1 MLQNNLFLIIIIL
14 LVLYYINNNFVSG
27 NRKEGMSLGVVQ
39 QMAAQDNQNIAI
51 NGYGGSINHSIRA
64 GDFAFRYNQP
74 SKMIAGTQ
82 RGARANRTNRLQ
94 LINDAYTGDYA
105 KLPLFDIA
113 KPIIY
118 DELNLQ

>member
-1 MLQNNLFLIIIIL
+1 MLQNNLFLIIVIL
-14 LVLYYINNNFVSG
+14 LVLYYINNNFING
-27 NRKEGMSLGVVQ
+27 NRNEGMSLGTVQ
-39 QMAAQDNQNIAI
+39 QMYAQDNQNIAL
-51 NGYGGSINHSIRA
+51 NGYGNNSVRS
-64 GDFAFRYNQP
+64 GDFALRFNQP
-74 SKMIAGTQ
+74 SRMVAGTL

-118 DELNLQ
+118 DE